1 MGSGAAR
8 FAAVVRDES
17 IRRAV
22 ETAKA
27 RYPGAGARVVNPI
40 DPEAFFIRD
49 PVAPAGLVELEML
62 ESAVG

>member
-17 IRRAV
+17 IRHAV

-27 RYPGAGARVVNPI
+27 RYPGARVVNPI

-49 PVAPAGLVELEML
+49 PAAPAGLVELEMP

>member
-1 MGSGAAR
+1 
-8 FAAVVRDES
+8 
-17 IRRAV
+17 V

-27 RYPGAGARVVNPI
+27 RYPGAGARVVHPI

-49 PVAPAGLVELEML
+49 PAAPAGLVELEMP